1 MIVRLATLL
10 FLIVSPSSAM
20 EPDEILAD
28 RSLETRA
35 RIISIEFRCVVCQNQ
50 SIDDSDAPLARDLR
64 ILVRNRLKLGDTNQ
78 EAIDFVAER
87 YGDFVLLRPPFQAS
101 TLLLWVGPALI
112 LILGFFI
119 ITGWYRRQAKLKT
132 FGARSLSPDQ
142 RTRIDS
148 LLSKHD
154 DQCF

>member
-35 RIISIEFRCVVCQNQ
+35 RIISKELRCVVCQNQ

-64 ILVRNRLKLGDTNQ
+64 ILVRTRLKMGDTNEQ
-78 EAIDFVAER
+78 AIDFVAQR

-101 TLLLWVGPALI
+101 TLLLWIGPALI
-112 LILGFFI
+112 LILGVLI
-119 ITGWYRRQAKLKT
+119 IAYWYRRRASLKIS
-132 FGARSLSPDQ
+132 GVKPLSPDQ
-142 RTRIDS
+142 RTRVDA
-148 LLSKHD
+148 LLSKYD
-154 DQCF
+154 DQ

>member
-10 FLIVSPSSAM
+10 LLIVSPSSAM

-35 RIISIEFRCVVCQNQ
+35 RIISKELRCVVCQNQ

-64 ILVRNRLKLGDTNQ
+64 MLVRNRLKLGDTNE
-78 EAIDFVAER
+78 EAIDFVAKR

-119 ITGWYRRQAKLKT
+119 ITRWYRRQAKLRT
-132 FGARSLSPDQ
+132 FGVRSLSPDQ
-142 RTRIDS
+142 RTRVDS

-154 DQCF
+154 DQ